1 MEPVPRN
8 PALPFANNM
17 EPPAQACR
25 FSLPSTPA
33 DELHDLLC
41 VGFGPASLAIGIAL
55 HDAMDPT
62 LNCASPGRAFQPKVC
77 FLERQTQ
84 FAWHSGMLV
93 PGSRMQISF
102 IKDLATLRDPR
113 SSFTFLNYLHNKNRL
128 IHFTN
133 LGTFLP
139 ARMEFED
146 YMRWCAQ
153 RFENVVSYGEE
164 VVDVAPG
171 SKTDGKVDYF
181 VVRSRNTETGEM
193 SSRRAR
199 KVVVALGGKAKMPPG
214 FPQDPRIMHSSKY
227 CTALPSLLTDESKA
241 YNIAVV
247 GSGQSAAEIFHD
259 LQRRYPNSRTTLILR
274 DSALRP
280 SDDSPLYVSPFR
292 DRFKIVQGL
301 YVADFPS
308 SVNEIFNPER
318 VDKFFQLPAEERSQ
332 RILTDKATNYSVVRL
347 ELIEEIYNSL
357 YLQRVQNPD
366 ETQWQH
372 RILPERKVAR
382 IEHHNPACRMRMHLE
397 PVKKYSPEG
406 GEVLDVD
413 ALMVATGYQRDAHE
427 ELLEQVRSLRPA
439 GQATWSP
446 GRDYRVT
453 LDAGKV
459 SPQAGIWLQG
469 CNEQTHG
476 LSDSLLSIL
485 AVRGGEIVNSV
496 FGEQLPGA
504 LVQDTP
510 RRAML

>member
-1 MEPVPRN
+1 MEPIPRK
-8 PALPFANNM
+8 AELPFLTEMA
-17 EPPAQACR
+17 PRAQA
-25 FSLPSTPA
+25 PA
-33 DELHDLLC
+33 NRTLLRSVPTDEMHDLLC
-41 VGFGPASLAIGIAL
+41 VGFGPASLAIAIAL

-62 LNCASPGRAFQPKVC
+62 LSCTATGSSSFRPKVC
-77 FLERQTQ
+77 FLERQKQ
-84 FAWHSGMLV
+84 FAWHAGMLV

-164 VVDVAPG
+164 VVDVVPG
-171 SKTDGKVDYF
+171 SKTDGVVDYF
-181 VVRSRNTETGEM
+181 VVRSRNAETGEI

-214 FPQDPRIMHSSKY
+214 FPQDTRIMHSSKY
-227 CTALPSLLTDESKA
+227 CTALPNVLKNESA
-241 YNIAVV
+241 PYNIAVV

-274 DSALRP
+274 DTALRP
-280 SDDSPLYVSPFR
+280 SDDSPF
-292 DRFKIVQGL
+292 
-301 YVADFPS
+301 
-308 SVNEIFNPER
+308 VNEIFNPER
-318 VDKFFQLPAEERSQ
+318 VEKFYQLPQDERHA
-332 RILTDKATNYSVVRL
+332 RIAKEKATNYSVVRL
-347 ELIEEIYNSL
+347 ELIEEIYNTM

-366 ETQWQH
+366 ESTWQH

-382 IEHHNPACRMRMHLE
+382 IEHHNPAHRMRIH
-397 PVKKYSPEG
+397 VKSVKDDASDG
-406 GEVLDVD
+406 KEVLEVD

-427 ELLEQVRSLRPA
+427 QLLEQVRGLRPA
-439 GQATWSP
+439 GQTAWVP
-446 GRDYRVT
+446 GRDYRVA

-459 SPQAGIWLQG
+459 GAGAGIWLQG
-469 CNEQTHG
+469 CNEKTHG

-485 AVRGGEIVNSV
+485 AVRGGEIVSSV
-496 FGEQLPGA
+496 FGEELAGKT
-504 LVQDTP
+504 VQDT
-510 RRAML
+510 RLRAML

>member
-1 MEPVPRN
+1 MEPITRKAELPLVNKVESRTQSS
-8 PALPFANNM
+8 PA
-17 EPPAQACR
+17 R
-25 FSLPSTPA
+25 SLLRPSGA

-62 LNCASPGRAFQPKVC
+62 LNRTTPNSFKPKVC
-77 FLERQTQ
+77 FLERQKE

-153 RFENVVSYGEE
+153 RFDNVVNYGEE
-164 VVDVAPG
+164 VVEVVPG
-171 SKTDGKVDYF
+171 KTTDGVVEYF
-181 VVRSRNTETGEM
+181 VVRSRNTETGEI

-227 CTALPSLLTDESKA
+227 CTTLPAVLKNDSANYK
-241 YNIAVV
+241 IAVV

-259 LQRRYPNSRTTLILR
+259 LQRRYPNSNTTLILR
-274 DSALRP
+274 DTALRP
-280 SDDSPLYVSPFR
+280 SDDSPF
-292 DRFKIVQGL
+292 
-301 YVADFPS
+301 
-308 SVNEIFNPER
+308 VNEIFNPER
-318 VDKFFQLPAEERSQ
+318 VDKFFQLPAEERAK
-332 RILTDKATNYSVVRL
+332 RIAIEKATNYSVVRL
-347 ELIEEIYNSL
+347 ELIEEIYNTM
-357 YLQRVQNPD
+357 YLQRMQNPD
-366 ETQWQH
+366 EKQWQH
-372 RILPERKVAR
+372 RILSERAIGR
-382 IEHHNPACRMRMHLE
+382 IEHHNPASRMRVH
-397 PVKKYSPEG
+397 VKSIKDGNTEDK
-406 GEVLDVD
+406 EVLEVD
-413 ALMVATGYQRDAHE
+413 ALMVATGYLRDAHE
-427 ELLEQVRSLRPA
+427 QLLEQVRGLRPA
-439 GQATWSP
+439 GQAVWTP
-446 GRDYRVT
+446 GRDYRVQ
-453 LDAGKV
+453 LDDSKV
-459 SPQAGIWLQG
+459 SRHAGIWLQG
-469 CNEQTHG
+469 CNEKTHG

-496 FGEQLPGA
+496 FGEQLSGA
-504 LVQDTP
+504 AVQDT
-510 RRAML
+510 RLRAML

>member
-1 MEPVPRN
+1 MEPIPRKSE
-8 PALPFANNM
+8 LPFLNEM
-17 EPPAQACR
+17 EPRTQSPSNR
-25 FSLPSTPA
+25 SLLRTTPA
-33 DELHDLLC
+33 DEMHDLLC

-55 HDAMDPT
+55 HDAMDPA
-62 LNCASPGRAFQPKVC
+62 LNRSGPSASFKPKVC
-77 FLERQTQ
+77 FLERQKQ

-153 RFENVVSYGEE
+153 RFEHVVSYGEE
-164 VVDVAPG
+164 VVEVVPG
-171 SKTDGKVDYF
+171 SKTNGVVDYF
-181 VVRSRNTETGEM
+181 VVRSRNSETGEI

-227 CTALPSLLTDESKA
+227 CTVLPTVLKKNNEP

-274 DSALRP
+274 DTALRP
-280 SDDSPLYVSPFR
+280 SDDSPF
-292 DRFKIVQGL
+292 
-301 YVADFPS
+301 
-308 SVNEIFNPER
+308 VNEIFNPER
-318 VDKFFQLPAEERSQ
+318 VDKFFNLPAEERHA
-332 RILTDKATNYSVVRL
+332 RIATEKATNYSVVRL
-347 ELIEEIYNSL
+347 ELIEEIYNTM
-357 YLQRVQNPD
+357 YMQRMQNPD
-366 ETQWQH
+366 QTQWQH

-382 IEHHNPACRMRMHLE
+382 IEHHNPAQRMRIH
-397 PVKKYSPEG
+397 VKSVKDEASEG
-406 GEVLDVD
+406 KEVLEVD
-413 ALMVATGYQRDAHE
+413 ALMVATGYLRDAHE
-427 ELLEQVRSLRPA
+427 QLLEQVRGLRPA
-439 GQATWSP
+439 GQAAWNT
-446 GRDYRVT
+446 GRDYRVA
-453 LDAGKV
+453 LDGSKV
-459 SPQAGIWLQG
+459 SAHAGIWLQG
-469 CNEQTHG
+469 CNEKTHG

-496 FGEQLPGA
+496 FQDQLSGA
-504 LVQDTP
+504 VVQDT
-510 RRAML
+510 RLRAML